1 MKFRLKHEL
10 LNHYIENE
18 EKIKNRLDD
27 FKNVSAER
35 YFYELAYC
43 ICTPQSKAVNAGK
56 VQKILE
62 DSHYL
67 ENPFDV
73 TDILRNKENY
83 IRFHNQKAQ
92 RIFNTAQNFSDIE
105 SILTNDWTS
114 RDKRD
119 WFVNNLNGFGMKE
132 SSHFLRNIGHRNL
145 AILDRHIFA
154 ILIDHEVIDELPKS
168 INVKKYLEIE
178 SKFIDFSND
187 VSIPLDELDLLF
199 WSYKT
204 GEILK

>member
-1 MKFRLKHEL
+1 MKFRLKPEL
-10 LNHYIENE
+10 LNHYKENE

-27 FKNVSAER
+27 FKNVSQDK

-43 ICTPQSKAVNAGK
+43 ICTPQSKAANAGK

-62 DSHYL
+62 EKNYL
-67 ENPFDV
+67 ANPFDV
-73 TDILRNKENY
+73 TEILRNKENY
-83 IRFHNQKAQ
+83 IRFHNQKAL
-92 RIFNTAQNFSDIE
+92 RILNTAKNFEQIE
-105 SILTNDWTS
+105 SILTNNWS
-114 RDKRD
+114 SADKRD
-119 WFVNNLNGFGMKE
+119 WFVNNFNGFGMKE

-154 ILIDHEVIDELPKS
+154 ILIDHDVINELPKS

-187 VSIPLDELDLLF
+187 VNIPLDELDLLF
-199 WSYKT
+199 WSFKT